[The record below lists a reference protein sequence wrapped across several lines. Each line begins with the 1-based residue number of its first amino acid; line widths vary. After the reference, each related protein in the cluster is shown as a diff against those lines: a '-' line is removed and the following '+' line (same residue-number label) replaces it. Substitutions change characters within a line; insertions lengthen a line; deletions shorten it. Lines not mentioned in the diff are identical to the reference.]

1 MVEFGFAV
9 TEWGDWRIGAQ
20 DRDRLHELVEADWGS
35 ERDDFFLRETQ
46 DGSLIVVPVETD
58 SEGWGG
64 ASGQRQRNQ
73 ADAVVAAFSRDGVIQ
88 RASGRR
94 PPPRL
99 LRAAHRPAGDA
110 DFKMTSVVMG

>member
-35 ERDDFFLRETQ
+35 ERDDLCFRETYE
-46 DGSLIVVPVETD
+46 GSSNVIPVETD

-64 ASGQRQRNQ
+64 ASRQRQRNQ
-73 ADAVVAAFSRDGVIQ
+73 ADTVVAEFSRD
-88 RASGRR
+88 
-94 PPPRL
+94 
-99 LRAAHRPAGDA
+99 
-110 DFKMTSVVMG
+110 